1 MIGDHELRLSAD
13 DCDAAALGPVEW
25 DGVLRIVRDNA
36 RRVALLGGPGD
47 PWMDLVLVAWDGR
60 SISLMSVRLDGGTF
74 DWKKRGIAKT
84 AIEQFWR
91 GAGGTPVKAVLID
104 MTDVFG
110 GGAGIEDLSDDDVK
124 ARSAAMTVGR
134 FLELFAV
141 QPDISLW
148 RLPGD
153 GTRPAGAGSDVR
165 ALTRMREEL
174 EARRLLDQAAGEG
187 VMRLVVRVSG
197 TDRDHRAVH
206 GVRWIDEGDL
216 RGRSDDEAL
225 GRAVCGGP
233 SDPGPGIAYELYEG
247 PASGYRRASKA
258 QVCARIDELRR
269 AGGAGR

>member
-1 MIGDHELRLSAD
+1 MIGDHELRLSAG

-25 DGVLRIVRDNA
+25 EGVLRIVRDNA
-36 RRVALLGGPGD
+36 RRIALLGGPDD

-74 DWKKRGIAKT
+74 VWERRDVVKD
-84 AIEQFWR
+84 AIERFWK

-104 MTDVFG
+104 MTGVFG

-134 FLELFAV
+134 FLGLFAV

-165 ALTRMREEL
+165 ALTGMREEL
-174 EARRLLDQAAGEG
+174 EARRLLDRAAGEG
-187 VMRLVVRVSG
+187 VMRLVLRVSG
-197 TDRDHRAVH
+197 IDRDCRAVH

-216 RGRSDDEAL
+216 QGRSDDEAL
-225 GRAVCGGP
+225 GRAVCGGRA
-233 SDPGPGIAYELYEG
+233 DPGPGIAYELYEG
-247 PASGYRRASKA
+247 AASGYRRASKA

-269 AGGAGR
+269 AGGDGR